1 VSTQWPTVKREKFV
15 RGSMVKD
22 RQEPAHVVNIAEVL
36 ASLRGIPASELAAAT
51 YANTMEV
58 LFPSETA

>member
-1 VSTQWPTVKREKFV
+1 
-15 RGSMVKD
+15 MVKD